1 MGGTRTGGTPMT
13 DLTLAAAD
21 TIIKAGL
28 AHAREKNMKPLGIVV
43 LDARGAV
50 KTYGAEDGT
59 SLKRYEIAHGKAH
72 GALAFGIGSRTL
84 GKMAVERA
92 HFVAGGAPAGG
103 TQVPVARRAVGTLIP
118 VAGGVLVKTAA
129 GTVIGAVGV
138 SGNPSDTD
146 GAAALAG
153 IAAAKL

>member
-1 MGGTRTGGTPMT
+1 MT

-59 SLKRYEIAHGKAH
+59 SLKRYEIAYGKAH
-72 GALAFGIGSRTL
+72 GALAFGIGSRPP
-84 GKMAVERA
+84 GQKGGGRGR
-92 HFVAGGAPAGG
+92 FAGGGGGAGARARRLAPRRAGRGGGGGVKPPPPPPGGGRTPAGG
-103 TQVPVARRAVGTLIP
+103 G
-118 VAGGVLVKTAA
+118 
-129 GTVIGAVGV
+129 
-138 SGNPSDTD
+138 
-146 GAAALAG
+146 AG
-153 IAAAKL
+153 IARGDHR

>member
-43 LDARGAV
+43 LDARGTV
-50 KTYGAEDGT
+50 KAYGAEDGT

-84 GKMAVERA
+84 RKMAGA
-92 HFVAGGAPAGG
+92 GAPL
-103 TQVPVARRAVGTLIP
+103 VAVGALIP
-118 VAGGVLVKTAA
+118 VAGGVLVKNAA
-129 GTVIGAVGV
+129 GAVVGAVGV
-138 SGNPSDTD
+138 SGDTSDND
-146 GAAALAG
+146 EAAALAG
-153 IAAAKL
+153 IAAAKLVGDGGAG

>member
-1 MGGTRTGGTPMT
+1 MT

-50 KTYGAEDGT
+50 KAYGAEDGT

-84 GKMAVERA
+84 GKMAVERP
-92 HFVAGGAPAGG
+92 HFVAAV
-103 TQVPVARRAVGTLIP
+103 TQAVGTLIP
-118 VAGGVLVKTAA
+118 VAGGVLVKNAA
-129 GTVIGAVGV
+129 GAVIGAVGV
-138 SGNPSDTD
+138 SGDTSDND
-146 GAAALAG
+146 EAAALAG
-153 IAAAKL
+153 IAAAKLVGDGGAG

>member
-1 MGGTRTGGTPMT
+1 MT

-59 SLKRYEIAHGKAH
+59 SLKRYEIAKS
-72 GALAFGIGSRTL
+72 GSTEMDILFSGL
-84 GKMAVERA
+84 GCSEAAPWWGFMAKSS
-92 HFVAGGAPAGG
+92 
-103 TQVPVARRAVGTLIP
+103 L
-118 VAGGVLVKTAA
+118 
-129 GTVIGAVGV
+129 
-138 SGNPSDTD
+138 
-146 GAAALAG
+146 
-153 IAAAKL
+153 

>member
-1 MGGTRTGGTPMT
+1 MT

-84 GKMAVERA
+84 GKMAIERP
-92 HFVAGGAPAGG
+92 HFVAAA
-103 TQVPVARRAVGTLIP
+103 TQAVGTLIP
-118 VAGGVLVKTAA
+118 VAGGVLVKNAA

-138 SGNPSDTD
+138 SGDTSDND
-146 GAAALAG
+146 EAAALAG
-153 IAAAKL
+153 IAAAKLVGDGGAG

>member
-1 MGGTRTGGTPMT
+1 MT

-84 GKMAVERA
+84 GKMAIERP
-92 HFVAGGAPAGG
+92 HFVAAA
-103 TQVPVARRAVGTLIP
+103 TQAVGTLIP
-118 VAGGVLVKTAA
+118 VAGGVLVKNAT

-138 SGNPSDTD
+138 SGDTSDND
-146 GAAALAG
+146 EAAELAG
-153 IAAAKL
+153 IAGATLR